1 MATPSR
7 RRAAWQVRAALLPVL
22 LAGAL
27 TLAACGGGGTPAQS
41 GQSGQS
47 GTAAKTLVVD
57 ASFTLKTADP
67 GRNYEPTGLIIGKAL
82 YDTLLTFEGSDVTKP
97 VPSLAES
104 YEQSEDGKVL
114 TLKLRR
120 GATFSDGSPV
130 TADDVVFSLNRV
142 RDMKGNP
149 SFLLD
154 GVQVA
159 TTDETTVTLTSKIAN
174 PALPFI
180 LPNPAL
186 GILNSKVVKANG
198 GTGDESDKAETYL
211 NGASAGS
218 GPYTLES
225 FNAQSQVVLT
235 ANPKYWGP
243 DKPTYTKVVLRNV
256 ESATQKLNVQRGDSQ
271 VALDLSGDQI
281 KTVGGDYT
289 KVQTASANV
298 LFLLANQ
305 DTAVSKV
312 TTNPK
317 IVEAIRKGI
326 DYQGLLELA
335 GEGSVQAP
343 GVIPTMLLGALTP
356 DQAVTRDVEGAKA
369 AVAASGV
376 SSPSVTL
383 EYPSDLTLQGLSF
396 QPIAER
402 IQANLKEVG
411 ITVDLAPAPV
421 ATALDNY
428 RNGKEE
434 LGLWYWGP
442 DYPDPTDYLVFLPG
456 KTVGLRA
463 GWKAGAD
470 KELEAL
476 GDKAAT
482 TIGDDARKPLYGEI
496 QTRLNATGP
505 FVPLIQPG
513 QNIVTVPSVTG
524 LEFHPVWTVDVAALG
539 AK

>member
-1 MATPSR
+1 MATRSR
-7 RRAAWQVRAALLPVL
+7 RRTAWQARAALLPVL
-22 LAGAL
+22 LTGAL
-27 TLAACGGGGTPAQS
+27 SLAACSGGSTSTTSSQGGGGTS
-41 GQSGQS
+41 
-47 GTAAKTLVVD
+47 KTLVMD

-104 YEQSEDGKVL
+104 YEQSPDGKTL
-114 TLKLRR
+114 TLKLRQ

-142 RDMKGNP
+142 RDLKGNP

-154 GVQVA
+154 GVEVA
-159 TTDETTVTLTSKIAN
+159 KTDESTVTLTSKT
-174 PALPFI
+174 PRPELPFI

-186 GILNSKVVKANG
+186 GILNSKVVKEHG
-198 GTGDESDKAETYL
+198 GTADSSDKAEQYL

-218 GPYTLES
+218 GPYEIES
-225 FNAQSQVVLT
+225 FNTSSQVVLKV
-235 ANPKYWGP
+235 NPKYWGAR
-243 DKPTYTKVVLRNV
+243 KPTYTKVVIRNV

-271 VALDLSGDQI
+271 VALDLSGDQV
-281 KTVGGDYT
+281 KGVPANLPTV
-289 KVQTASANV
+289 KTASANV
-298 LFLLANQ
+298 VFLLANQ
-305 DTAVSKV
+305 NPGVSKV
-312 TTNPK
+312 TSNPK
-317 IVEAIRKGI
+317 IVEAVRKGV

-343 GVIPTMLLGALTP
+343 GVIPTMLLGALP
-356 DQAVTRDVEGAKA
+356 ADQAVKRDVEGAKA

-376 SSPSVTL
+376 SNPTIKL

-396 QPIAER
+396 QPFAER

-411 ITVDLAPAPV
+411 ITVELAPGPV

-442 DYPDPTDYLVFLPG
+442 DYPDPTDYLAFLPG

-463 GWKAGAD
+463 GWKDGAD
-470 KELEAL
+470 KDLSAL
-476 GDKAAT
+476 GDKAAST
-482 TIGDDARKPLYGEI
+482 VGDDTRKQLYTDI
-496 QTRLNATGP
+496 QNKLNASGP
-505 FVPLIQPG
+505 FIPLIQPS
-513 QNIVTVPSVTG
+513 QNIVTAASVTG
-524 LEFHPVWTVDVAALG
+524 LQFHPVWTVDVAALG